1 MNGVQIESRIREWAD
16 ARAVPSSII
25 ENWLVLD
32 SSSRSDLLELA
43 EEVKFRTGQFLNVF
57 ELLQE
62 IALRDDQT
70 ISEILKRSPIQK
82 IVEGGGSGPG
92 RARALIEHLRVL
104 RFPLLMHATEQLG
117 AEVASL
123 ALPRGI
129 KVVLPRELAS
139 DEVRIEIVA
148 HGGPQLAELLEAVEA
163 RSSGLVR
170 IAAMLAGAEGQ
181 RQLHGSGDNDDAD

>member
-16 ARAVPSSII
+16 ARAVPSATV
-25 ENWLVLD
+25 EKWLVLD
-32 SSSRSDLLELA
+32 SSSRSDLLGLA

-62 IALRDDQT
+62 IALRDGQT
-70 ISEILKRSPIQK
+70 ISEILKRSPVQK
-82 IVEGGGSGPG
+82 ILDGGGSGPG
-92 RARALIEHLRVL
+92 RARALIDHLRVL
-104 RFPLLMHATEQLG
+104 RFPLLMRATERLG

-148 HGGPQLAELLEAVEA
+148 HGGAELAELLEALKA
-163 RSSGLVR
+163 RTSGLVG
-170 IAAMLAGAEGQ
+170 IAAMLAGAEGL
-181 RQLHGSGDNDDAD
+181 RQLHRSGDNNDAD